1 MKSFRARGAFF
12 VAGAASLAL
21 AVAGCGSSVPGDS
34 IADVAGNPIT
44 TKAFNH
50 WMYVAAKGQAS
61 QSPGSPVII
70 PDPPDYKQCIAK
82 LKTLV
87 PTGSKTPD
95 STLKTDCVQ
104 GFQQLRDQVMDF
116 LIRSYWYQAQ
126 AASEHVKVTDAQVQT
141 AFQTAKQGQF
151 PTEAQF
157 QTFLTQTGQT
167 LQDILYRVR
176 VNQIYKALLA
186 KQSPAV
192 SAAAIQAYYQA
203 HLAQFGKPEK
213 RNLRIVLTKTRA
225 DAEKALAALKQG
237 GNWQAV
243 AKQYSTDA
251 STKNN
256 GGVLT
261 GVVKGQEDAALDT
274 AAFSAQVNKIGGPIQ
289 GQFGYYVYEVTSI
302 TQGSQQTLAQAT
314 PQIRQVLTTQGQT
327 TAQTTLDAKAKK
339 AYLSRTNCR
348 SGYVM
353 ADCKG
358 YTAPKTS
365 TSTTAAP
372 SSGATTTVAPT
383 TTTH

>member
-1 MKSFRARGAFF
+1 MKSLRARGAFF
-12 VAGAASLAL
+12 VAGAASLVL

-34 IADVAGNPIT
+34 IADVSGNPIT

-70 PDPPDYKQCIAK
+70 PDPPDYKKCVAQ

-87 PTGSKTPD
+87 PPGSNTAAA
-95 STLKTDCVQ
+95 TLKKDCAQ

-126 AASEHVKVTDAQVQT
+126 AAKEKVKVTDKQVQA
-141 AFQTAKQGQF
+141 AFQAAKQGQF

-157 QTFLTQTGQT
+157 QTFLSQTGQT

-186 KQSPAV
+186 KQAPAV
-192 SAAAIQAYYQA
+192 NAAAIQAYYQS
-203 HLAQFGKPEK
+203 HLTQFGQPEK
-213 RNLRIVLTKTRA
+213 RSLRIILTKTKA
-225 DAEKALAALKQG
+225 DADKALAALKAG

-251 STKNN
+251 ATKNK

-261 GVVKGQEDAALDT
+261 GVTKGQEDAALDT

-289 GQFGYYVYEVTSI
+289 GQFGWYVYEVTSI
-302 TQGSQQTLAQAT
+302 VKGTQQSLAQAT
-314 PQIRQVLTTQGQT
+314 AQIRQILTTQGQT
-327 TAQTTLDAKAKK
+327 TAQTALDAKAKK
-339 AYLSRTNCR
+339 AYLSQTNCR

-353 ADCKG
+353 ADCTG
-358 YTAPKTS
+358 YKAPKTS

-372 SSGATTTVAPT
+372 SNGSTTTVAPT
-383 TTTH
+383 TTTP